1 VSFILSKR
9 FRMPNLHI
17 AITDE
22 YWFNTL
28 RSLGHIDEIN
38 FWRPTPRTFQALI
51 PGELFLFK
59 LHYPKNYIVGGGL
72 FATYS
77 ELPVS
82 LAWDAFQ
89 EKNGTLSLDELKRR
103 ISAYRNVNFNPI
115 EDFRIGC
122 ILLEQPFFL
131 PEDQWF
137 QPPEEM
143 TRNIQ
148 TGMSFN
154 TTEEPGKTVLELIR
168 WTQLSARS
176 IREEPARYGE
186 PVLVTPRLGQGTFR
200 IMVTD
205 AYGRRC
211 AISNEKTLPVLD
223 AAHIKP
229 YSNEGQHSIDNGL
242 LLRKDIHTLFDL
254 GYMTVTPE
262 YKIEVSRR
270 IKEEYENG
278 RDYYKYHGSN
288 ISLPS
293 NPIYRPSPE
302 LLAWHNQTLYKG

>member
-1 VSFILSKR
+1 
-9 FRMPNLHI
+9 MPKLHI

-28 RSLGHIDEIN
+28 RSLGPLDEVN
-38 FWRPTPRTFQALI
+38 FWRPSPRTFQALT

-59 LHYPKNYIVGGGL
+59 LHYPNNYIVGGGL

-82 LAWDAFQ
+82 LAWDAF
-89 EKNGTLSLDELKRR
+89 EKKNGAISLNGLRHK
-103 ISAYRNVNFNPI
+103 ISSYRNIDLNSY
-115 EDFRIGC
+115 EDFKIGC

-131 PEDQWF
+131 PEEQWIPMKGVM
-137 QPPEEM
+137 PP
-143 TRNIQ
+143 NIQ
-148 TGMSFN
+148 TGMSFD
-154 TTEEPGKTVLELIR
+154 TATEPAKTILDLLR
-168 WTQLSARS
+168 WTNVSYRS

-205 AYGRRC
+205 AYERRC
-211 AISNEKTLPVLD
+211 AFSGERTLPALD
-223 AAHIKP
+223 AAHIRPVK
-229 YSNEGQHSIDNGL
+229 NDGQYIVSNGL
-242 LLRKDIHTLFDL
+242 LLRKDIHALFDL

-270 IKEEYENG
+270 IKEEFENG
-278 RDYYKYHGSN
+278 REYNKFHGTELR
-288 ISLPS
+288 LPS
-293 NPIYRPSPE
+293 NPIYHPSPQQ
-302 LLAWHNQTLYKG
+302 LAWHNQTLCKG

>member
-1 VSFILSKR
+1 MSNMYVAL
-9 FRMPNLHI
+9 
-17 AITDE
+17 TDNN
-22 YWFNTL
+22 WFNTL
-28 RSLGHIDEIN
+28 RGLNDLDEVN
-38 FWRPTPRTFQALI
+38 FWKPTPLRLRSIQR
-51 PGELFLFK
+51 GELFLFK
-59 LHYPKNYIVGGGL
+59 LKYPNNFIVGGGI

-82 LAWDAFQ
+82 LAWDAFK
-89 EKNGTLSLDELKRR
+89 EKNGTTSLEALKAT
-103 ISAYRNVNFNPI
+103 ISPYRKANFDPN

-122 ILLEQPFFL
+122 FLLQQPFFL
-131 PEDQWF
+131 S
-137 QPPEEM
+137 EEEWIPM
-143 TRNIQ
+143 KDEMPKNIQ
-148 TGMSFN
+148 SGMYFD
-154 TTEEPGKTVLELIR
+154 TTTEPGKTILDLLR
-168 WTQLSARS
+168 WSQVSARS
-176 IREEPARYGE
+176 IKEEPARYGE

-229 YSNEGQHSIDNGL
+229 YHNEGQHSIDNGL
-242 LLRKDIHTLFDL
+242 LLRKDIHALFDL
-254 GYMTVTPE
+254 GYVTVTPE

-278 RDYYKYHGSN
+278 REYYKYHGSN